1 MVSLQTSIARRCA
14 PWFPGIRDTAL
25 LSVLQGYAGSV
36 QADDPEN
43 IRLIVARCGNFFYF
57 GGDPG
62 APTGRVLHPRGRGG
76 ELPRLPGAC
85 LGGRAFTRSWARAPR
100 EGRATA

>member
-1 MVSLQTSIARRCA
+1 MVPLQTSIARRCA

-57 GGDPG
+57 GGDP
-62 APTGRVLHPRGRGG
+62 AHPQ
-76 ELPRLPGAC
+76 AASC
-85 LGGRAFTRSWARAPR
+85 IRAAEAGS
-100 EGRATA
+100 

>member
-57 GGDPG
+57 GGDP
-62 APTGRVLHPRGRGG
+62 AHPQAASCIRAAEAGS
-76 ELPRLPGAC
+76 C
-85 LGGRAFTRSWARAPR
+85 LVSLEPAWVARFTRSWARAPR
-100 EGRATA
+100 GERATA